1 MTGLRVFIVL
11 FVVGCVGSIHAG
23 QFFERNSLAIDGYDP
38 VAYFAEQKPMKG
50 SAQFRV
56 EFEGSTF
63 QFASAAHRD
72 IFAANPEKFVPQ

>member
-50 SAQFRV
+50 SWV
-56 EFEGSTF
+56 TNCT
-63 QFASAAHRD
+63 SAIAK
-72 IFAANPEKFVPQ
+72 PSVPNG